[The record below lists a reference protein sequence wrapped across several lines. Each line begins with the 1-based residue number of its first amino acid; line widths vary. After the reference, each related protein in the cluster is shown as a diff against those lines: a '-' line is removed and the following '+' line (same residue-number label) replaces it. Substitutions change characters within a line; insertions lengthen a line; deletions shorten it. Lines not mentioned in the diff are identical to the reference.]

1 MGESV
6 RETILRKIKESG
18 WDLRTNRYK
27 LEIYDRSEQKI
38 IAKVDSEGFS
48 ERMRSLL
55 AEACE
60 EGCFEVIEMSD
71 LLPVDYRFAMVVAP
85 VTDMR
90 SEAKWRSDRLHQL
103 VFGEW
108 VKVLEFDNAYALV
121 KDMKTGYVG
130 HVACNALDFCSSE
143 ERESIRCLS
152 KFFISERFA
161 YLSGMD
167 TGFQGEKDLGWLPLG
182 SQLFISRES
191 EQGLYVVTPGKE
203 YWIRKHDCFVAEEKP
218 VTELDDWVDK
228 YLRVPYLWGGCSTY
242 GTDCSGFVLRLFDML
257 GTPLPRDTD
266 QQKAALKE
274 IEEQELE
281 KGDLVFFPGH
291 VGLYMG
297 KGFIV
302 HSNVTIGG
310 VSFSQIR
317 DPRDSYEH
325 YLKESA
331 TGFRRVKKALS
342 K

>member
-1 MGESV
+1 MAERV
-6 RETILRKIKESG
+6 RDTILRKIKESG
-18 WDLRTNRYK
+18 WDPRTNRYK
-27 LEIYDRSEQKI
+27 LEIYDRSELKI
-38 IAKVDSEGFS
+38 FAKVDSEAFS
-48 ERMRSLL
+48 ERMQSLL
-55 AEACE
+55 AEECE
-60 EGCFEVIEMSD
+60 EGRFDVADMSD
-71 LLPVDYRFAMVVAP
+71 LLPVDYRYAMVVAP

-130 HVACNALDFCSSE
+130 HAACNTLDFCSSE
-143 ERESIRCLS
+143 ERESIRC
-152 KFFISERFA
+152 
-161 YLSGMD
+161 
-167 TGFQGEKDLGWLPLG
+167 LPLG

-203 YWIRKHDCFVAEEKP
+203 YWIRKHDCFVTEEKP

-242 GTDCSGFVLRLFDML
+242 GTDCSGFVLRLFDLL
-257 GTPLPRDTD
+257 GNPLPRDTD
-266 QQKAALKE
+266 QQEAALKE

-302 HSNVTIGG
+302 HSNVSIGG

-325 YLKESA
+325 YLKENI
-331 TGFRRVKKALS
+331 TGFRRVKKAVT